1 MASIPLHHV
10 KQKFCTTRPSYREGR
25 EPKAIKVY
33 TVSSESKYL
42 LIQGVPINHGEDLA
56 PIFSIHGE
64 IDELRGIGDYPEKEK
79 FTEVFLIKYKHIQA
93 ARFAKRKL
101 DELSFFG
108 GCLHVCY
115 APEYETVAE
124 TRAKLLQRRRIIAI
138 KTSNRKGSSQ
148 DAVSSTSVSE
158 VPSACQPQ
166 QDLVPQTK
174 PPEFLA
180 SSPVLPIVPNLSVP
194 PPLPELFL
202 SKLALPPPHPPPP
215 PLPPPAPSEEPSEK
229 YSLLLPP
236 KHLSK
241 ELQTPKVK
249 TKFEYAKVMSAQAMF
264 PVGFDARLPS
274 QSQTVTDNQQVPTLN
289 KASSSLSR
297 NQPNAEKITESNS
310 NLAKDNQV
318 NTENNE
324 KSQLVI
330 RNIKGKI
337 SVPKFIPR
345 QAMNKS
351 SHQPQVK
358 GKLDKALRA
367 TAVQLGDVQGP
378 ELPEEMQTFRKDIQ
392 LSLDKTRQEI
402 RKRVSQLSEA
412 DKQVVTQKPSKIR
425 KD

>member
-1 MASIPLHHV
+1 M
-10 KQKFCTTRPSYREGR
+10 
-25 EPKAIKVY
+25 
-33 TVSSESKYL
+33 YL
-42 LIQGVPINHGEDLA
+42 
-56 PIFSIHGE
+56 
-64 IDELRGIGDYPEKEK
+64 
-79 FTEVFLIKYKHIQA
+79 FTS
-93 ARFAKRKL
+93 FA
-101 DELSFFG
+101 
-108 GCLHVCY
+108 
-115 APEYETVAE
+115 
-124 TRAKLLQRRRIIAI
+124 
-138 KTSNRKGSSQ
+138 GSSQ

-297 NQPNAEKITESNS
+297 NQPNAEKITGKYEQKIWKK
-310 NLAKDNQV
+310 NLYFFHILFILFMRM
-318 NTENNE
+318 
-324 KSQLVI
+324 SQKV
-330 RNIKGKI
+330 
-337 SVPKFIPR
+337 
-345 QAMNKS
+345 
-351 SHQPQVK
+351 
-358 GKLDKALRA
+358 
-367 TAVQLGDVQGP
+367 
-378 ELPEEMQTFRKDIQ
+378 MQFV
-392 LSLDKTRQEI
+392 LL
-402 RKRVSQLSEA
+402 
-412 DKQVVTQKPSKIR
+412 
-425 KD
+425 